1 MPFCS
6 VRSFSWFRNVS
17 GQAVA
22 VAFRIVPRLTA
33 RGVPS
38 LGEEALRSVHD
49 AEAGEAVRG
58 IRTPCVPSD
67 GWPKRSRGTE
77 AFRAESVKVPPTY
90 GHTIL
95 SLWLWGSIGS
105 FFTNSSPD

>member
-1 MPFCS
+1 M
-6 VRSFSWFRNVS
+6 
-17 GQAVA
+17 
-22 VAFRIVPRLTA
+22 AFRIVPRLTA

-67 GWPKRSRGTE
+67 GWPKRSRGTGV
-77 AFRAESVKVPPTY
+77 ARNGGFPGRKCQSAANIRTHHS
-90 GHTIL
+90 I
-95 SLWLWGSIGS
+95 SLAVGFDW
-105 FFTNSSPD
+105 